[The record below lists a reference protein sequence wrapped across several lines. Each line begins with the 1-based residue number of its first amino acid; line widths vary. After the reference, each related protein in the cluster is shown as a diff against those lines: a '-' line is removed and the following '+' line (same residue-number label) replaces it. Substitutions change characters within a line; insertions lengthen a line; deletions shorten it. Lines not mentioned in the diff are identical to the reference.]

1 MAMQCI
7 HIAKEPNQIQYRVT
21 PHSTGIRHELCAS
34 CYEVYKNDPRKS
46 PVESI
51 GYNVYFSLDPDL
63 PKDQWTKANDTPIPP
78 TESGRVQYRIPG
90 SRFVKGATYYSYVAS
105 INAIGLEN
113 PSKVIK
119 VESPDIDLPVF

>member
-1 MAMQCI
+1 MNCI
-7 HIAKEPNQIQYRVT
+7 HIAKEPNQIQCKVT
-21 PHSTGIRHELCAS
+21 PKSTGITHVLCMS

-46 PVESI
+46 PHESV
-51 GYNVYFSLDPDL
+51 GYNLYYSLDPDL

-78 TESGRVQYRIPG
+78 TESGRVQYPIPA
-90 SRFVKGATYYSYVAS
+90 SKLIKGATYYSYVAS

-119 VESPDIDLPVF
+119 VENPHIDLPVF